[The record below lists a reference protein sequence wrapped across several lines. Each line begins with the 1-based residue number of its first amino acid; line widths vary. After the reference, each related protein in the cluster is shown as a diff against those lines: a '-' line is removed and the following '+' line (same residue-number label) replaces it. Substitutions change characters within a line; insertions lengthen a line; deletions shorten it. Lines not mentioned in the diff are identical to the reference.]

1 VQKSL
6 RQMLAEWI
14 EFRQATVARRTQHR
28 LDKVL
33 DRIHVLEGRQLVLL
47 NIDEVI
53 RIIRNADEPKPA
65 LIERFKLSDRQAED
79 ILEIRLRQLAR
90 LEAIKIEQELKELR
104 TEQGKLEEI
113 LGSPAALKR
122 TVIKE
127 IEADAKAHGDERR
140 TLIQEERARWPR

>member
-1 VQKSL
+1 
-6 RQMLAEWI
+6 MLAEWI
-14 EFRQATVARRTQHR
+14 DFRLATVQRRTQHR

-90 LEAIKIEQELKELR
+90 LEAIKIEQELKEHAR
-104 TEQGKLEEI
+104 GAGQARRDPGQP
-113 LGSPAALKR
+113 GGA
-122 TVIKE
+122 
-127 IEADAKAHGDERR
+127 EAHA
-140 TLIQEERARWPR
+140 